1 MVSNN
6 SLILEASLQAFFFE
20 QLASANDKS
29 QLKLPKE
36 TIYYS
41 SLVMD
46 RFGHSHEYFE
56 MVDGRVREK
65 VLGMKLLES
74 GHLSRREQERS
85 LKDIGDTALF
95 LCGFFSDSIN
105 ERKLLDIKYY
115 RDVGQMAYQRLDSF
129 APSFCDVN
137 SFYKKLSGQ
146 FDILTNLMQ
155 IVQQTHLSGES
166 SDDVFLILGKSFKA
180 S

>member
-1 MVSNN
+1 VVRDN
-6 SLILEASLQAFFFE
+6 SLILEASLQTFFFD
-20 QLASANDKS
+20 QLQSVNQKS
-29 QLKLPKE
+29 QIQLPNE

-46 RFGHSHEYFE
+46 KFGHSHEYFE
-56 MVDGRVREK
+56 IVDGKVREK

-74 GHLSRREQERS
+74 SHLSRREQQRE
-85 LKDIGDTALF
+85 LKDIGDTALV

-115 RDVGQMAYQRLDSF
+115 RDIGQAAYRRLNGIVPSFYDVDSF
-129 APSFCDVN
+129 YDG
-137 SFYKKLSGQ
+137 LSRQ

-155 IVQQTHLSGES
+155 IVQKTHLKKDDESG
-166 SDDVFLILGKSFKA
+166 VHLILSQNLKVS
-180 S
+180 